1 MLLFYLCFVKFN
13 DKFEIFLSRILIGA
27 DLIWS
32 DLCLSPKPPG
42 IGLPCEEGLKII
54 LQILPL
60 NLHSMELTICIY
72 HFQLCVFLGKWKKN
86 KKALSLKLFHSS
98 RAPDKRG
105 Y

>member
-54 LQILPL
+54 LQFLQL
-60 NLHSMELTICIY
+60 SLQSMELTRYIY
-72 HFQLCVFLGKWKKN
+72 LSLLTMFILGK
-86 KKALSLKLFHSS
+86 
-98 RAPDKRG
+98 
-105 Y
+105 